1 MSKKI
6 VTVWLV
12 LVLVVQVV
20 ATGAFSDLTDFAWC
34 EEEVTYL
41 REQGLLQGTTAD
53 TFSPDLP
60 VTRGDFA
67 VLAVRVFGLEADSIP
82 ENFADVTPDAYYY
95 QSVGILKLYQM
106 VSGVDQYHY
115 APQQNI
121 QRQDMAVLLWRIMN
135 RMGYYGRPEVD
146 AVLNEYQDGWQVGDY
161 AKEAVAY
168 LAEKGTMRG
177 NPGGALYPSGT
188 VTRAE
193 MAVMMARV
201 HRFIQ
206 QSYTN

>member
-168 LAEKGTMRG
+168 LAEKGIMRG